1 MLRSHF
7 GIENNPFDTSK
18 ISLLSHQQEVLDT
31 INVHS
36 QQGGFCVLAGEPGTG
51 KTVIRNAIM
60 TQDTKRYITPCVSR
74 TLHTYTN
81 IINILCEAFDIENK
95 GRFVAKK
102 EKKLIET
109 ARAIHARGKML
120 ITTIDDAHLMDIE
133 CMRRLRLLFDEFPK
147 NHNLLLIGQ
156 PELLGMLRMRI
167 NEDIRGRITYS
178 VTLRKLNHDQLKD
191 YIFAQLD
198 SIALA
203 HSTFTD
209 DALDLICRSSEGIL
223 RRTRNLCVSALIEAV
238 RDHTQTVD
246 LDQVNRVLMQPHWRA
261 ERDVQSI

>member
-1 MLRSHF
+1 MIRSHF
-7 GIENNPFDTSK
+7 GLESNPFDTK
-18 ISLLSHQQEVLDT
+18 EITLLKNQQEVLET

-51 KTVIRNAIM
+51 KTVIRNALM

-74 TLHTYTN
+74 TLHTYS
-81 IINILCEAFDIENK
+81 NILKILCDAFDLDSS
-95 GRFVAKK
+95 GRDIAKK

-109 ARAIHARGKML
+109 AQAIHAKGKML

-147 NHNLLLIGQ
+147 NHNLLFIGQ
-156 PELLGMLRMRI
+156 PELLDKLKMRI
-167 NEDIRGRITYS
+167 NEDIRSRITYS
-178 VTLRKLNHDQLKD
+178 VTLRKLNHEQLKD

-198 SIALA
+198 AIALA

-209 DALDLICRSSEGIL
+209 EALELICRSSEGIL

-261 ERDVQSI
+261 EKDVVAV